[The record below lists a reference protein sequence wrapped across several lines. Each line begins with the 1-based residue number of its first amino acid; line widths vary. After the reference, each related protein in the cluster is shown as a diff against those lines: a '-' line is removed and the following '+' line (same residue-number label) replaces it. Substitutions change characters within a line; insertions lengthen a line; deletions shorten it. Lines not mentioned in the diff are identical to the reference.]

1 MTIKECIDIVDSNK
15 PNTYSIEDKVRWLS
29 FIDEIIIN
37 DVLKTHEGYD
47 GRYDLFEG
55 YSADNVTIGLI
66 VSSPY
71 DRLYPAYLKM
81 KIDGENG
88 ETARYNNSAAL
99 FNSYMMEYR
108 KYYNK
113 THMPLS
119 GDRPMPPAP
128 KRRPSDGLSE
138 EEYENLKRD
147 LYYMLSEYNAEMLSK
162 DKIYDIVMS
171 FVNNN
176 IQMLRGLNGKDGEKG
191 EKGDKG
197 DRGEK
202 GDKGDA
208 ADLPIEKGIGEYSLG
223 KGAGTKC
230 FTITSVDKDTSGY
243 VALTLDNLAGLEVGQ
258 ECKFKINSDR
268 YSTIRLI
275 SQGIVTLNCLWSEL
289 PSDNRELYIPDTS
302 KGEYRD
308 ENDYYLIRNADGT
321 DTEKNSFLI
330 VGHPEIGTNRIIGSH
345 TAVFGRDNKAA
356 AEGAFVGGAS
366 NDGLGGYS
374 ATFGKE
380 NRSGFATIVAG
391 RGNDAGSAE
400 YGAVF
405 GTNHTLIPNS
415 RGVFVAG
422 VGNTLGGSYASVVG
436 GTGNKANAVASAI
449 LGGANNEAKGNY
461 SVVGGYFSKAN
472 AHYQTV
478 FGSGNI
484 EDGNALFIIGN
495 GNKDAN
501 GNMVRSNAFA
511 VKKDGSIMLG
521 NKVML
526 GASKGN
532 NTLIGNTSI
541 NSAEAS
547 YSTCLGA
554 GTKTTPFNSANPIIG
569 SLAIG
574 KYNAPNND
582 SLFMVGKGSNDA
594 NRSNAFDVKLDGT
607 VIGGKQT
614 TADSGDLVLVTKGY
628 LDGLIAS
635 LQSQIDAL
643 K

>member
-1 MTIKECIDIVDSNK
+1 MSK
-15 PNTYSIEDKVRWLS
+15 
-29 FIDEIIIN
+29 IIGI
-37 DVLKTHEGYD
+37 T
-47 GRYDLFEG
+47 
-55 YSADNVTIGLI
+55 
-66 VSSPY
+66 
-71 DRLYPAYLKM
+71 
-81 KIDGENG
+81 
-88 ETARYNNSAAL
+88 TATPLA
-99 FNSYMMEYR
+99 
-108 KYYNK
+108 
-113 THMPLS
+113 MPV
-119 GDRPMPPAP
+119 
-128 KRRPSDGLSE
+128 K
-138 EEYENLKRD
+138 
-147 LYYMLSEYNAEMLSK
+147 
-162 DKIYDIVMS
+162 
-171 FVNNN
+171 
-176 IQMLRGLNGKDGEKG
+176 
-191 EKGDKG
+191 
-197 DRGEK
+197 
-202 GDKGDA
+202 
-208 ADLPIEKGIGEYSLG
+208 KGIGEYSLG

-268 YSTIRLI
+268 YTTIRTI
-275 SQGIVTLNCLWSEL
+275 SQGKVTLNYLWSEL
-289 PSDNRELYIPDTS
+289 PEDNRQVCMENPD
-302 KGEYRD
+302 KGEYAD
-308 ENDYYLIRNADGT
+308 WNHIIRNSDGT

-330 VGHPEIGTNRIIGSH
+330 VGHPEIGTDRIIGSH
-345 TAVFGRDNKAA
+345 SAVFGKDSNATA
-356 AEGAFVGGAS
+356 YGAFVGGCS
-366 NDGLGGYS
+366 DDGLGGFS

-380 NRSGFATIVAG
+380 NKSGYATIVAG
-391 RGNDAGSAE
+391 SGNDARNVE

-405 GTNHTLIPNS
+405 GRNHTFLNS
-415 RGVFVAG
+415 PYNIFVSGAL
-422 VGNTLGGSYASVVG
+422 NTLGANYTAILG
-436 GTGNKANAVASAI
+436 GTGNKTTGVASSI
-449 LGGANNEAKGNY
+449 LGGANNETKGNY
-461 SVVGGYFSKAN
+461 SLAGGYFSKAN
-472 AHYQTV
+472 APYQTV